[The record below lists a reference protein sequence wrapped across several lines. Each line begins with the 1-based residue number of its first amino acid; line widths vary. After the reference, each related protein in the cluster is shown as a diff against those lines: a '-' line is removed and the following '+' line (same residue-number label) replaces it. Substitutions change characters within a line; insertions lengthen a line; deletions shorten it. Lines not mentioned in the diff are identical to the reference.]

1 MATYK
6 EIHGSNIETVTSNP
20 SNPVN
25 GQVWYNSTDQVL
37 RGFTSNP
44 AGTFSSGGSMNTSR
58 YYHAGF
64 GASNNAAFAVS
75 GQTSPGGPNT
85 NTETY
90 NGSSWTEVANLNTA
104 RQRHS
109 GAGTTTSGIIY
120 GGMEPDGGGGATPTT
135 KTESY
140 NGSAWTE
147 VADINSPVRFHGSSG
162 SSNTSALK
170 FGGSTPN
177 PSVDSAT
184 TETWNGSSWT
194 EVNDLNNAR
203 SFVSGGAIGTQ
214 TAGLCGPGYSYSA
227 GASALNTEI
236 WNGSTWTE
244 SGDSSTGGT
253 GRFGLYDNAVKVTG
267 TTCETWNGS
276 TWSSGTSASNNI
288 TSRSG
293 GGTATSGMVFGGEP
307 PADGNSVTTSEEYI
321 SPTTNTVT
329 FTAS

>member
-1 MATYK
+1 MTTYK
-6 EIHGSNIETVTSNP
+6 DIRGTHITTVASDP
-20 SNPVN
+20 PAPVS
-25 GQVWYNSTDQVL
+25 GQMWYNSTTQVMK
-37 RGFTSNP
+37 GFTSSP

-58 YYHAGF
+58 YYHAGY
-64 GASNNAAFAVS
+64 GASNDAAFAVS

-104 RQRHS
+104 RAQHS
-109 GAGTTTSGIIY
+109 GAGTVTSSLIF
-120 GGMEPDGGGGATPTT
+120 GGVAPPPASTSD
-135 KTESY
+135 TEVY
-140 NGSAWTE
+140 NGSSWTE
-147 VADINSPVRFHGSSG
+147 VANINNQVRLHGSAG
-162 SSNTSALK
+162 ASSTSALK

-177 PSVDSAT
+177 PSVDSGT

-194 EVNDLNNAR
+194 ETTDLNSAR
-203 SFVSGGAIGTQ
+203 SFLLGGAVGIQ
-214 TAGLCGPGYSYSA
+214 TAALAIAGYAYSPPS
-227 GASALNTEI
+227 GNRTLTEI

-244 SGDSSTGGT
+244 SGDTSTGGT

-276 TWSSGTSASNNI
+276 TWSSGTNASDNI

-293 GGTATSGMVFGGEP
+293 GGTASSGMVFGGEP
-307 PADGNSVTTSEEYI
+307 PGDGNSLTTSEEYI